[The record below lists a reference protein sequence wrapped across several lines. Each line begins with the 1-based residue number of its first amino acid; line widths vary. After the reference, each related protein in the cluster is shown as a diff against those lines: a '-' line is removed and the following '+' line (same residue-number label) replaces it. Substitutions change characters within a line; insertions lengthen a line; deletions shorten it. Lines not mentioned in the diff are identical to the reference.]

1 MKHSRKVMALA
12 SLLAFAALAAESPPP
27 ATPAPSVFTP
37 APAGPPPVQAP
48 SLAAA
53 LGDGWKK
60 LPDWRGVWFLEGPL
74 VFGGAENTMVP
85 PDAKSQ
91 PRVIRGVEFEQG
103 VPAGAF
109 MMRVPYKPEF
119 QQQYEA
125 TVAKAKAAG
134 RAEDPV
140 ENCWLP
146 HGMPR
151 LAGAGPGA
159 VEFHLTPKRTWIIW
173 DAMNQTRRIAT
184 DGSTHPQDEEWP
196 RVMGHSVGRWEGQT
210 LVVDT
215 VWMKPGIFDRT
226 GAPYSDQLRLTER
239 YTRTTA
245 DTITLEMTA
254 EDPVMFTAPWKVT
267 RRYKRST
274 APQESVRGTYCD
286 FGDMQPI
293 KVKP

>member
-1 MKHSRKVMALA
+1 MRSLTRCLWLA
-12 SLLAFAALAAESPPP
+12 PFVALAAMAADSPVA
-27 ATPAPSVFTP
+27 ATAAASPFSP

-53 LGDGWKK
+53 LGDEWKK

-103 VPAGAF
+103 VPAGTY
-109 MMRVPYKPEF
+109 MMRAPYKPEY
-119 QQQYEA
+119 QKQYEA
-125 TVAKAKAAG
+125 AVAKAKAAG

-173 DAMNQTRRIAT
+173 D
-184 DGSTHPQDEEWP
+184 DEEWP
-196 RVMGHSVGRWEGQT
+196 RVMGHSVGHWEGQT

-215 VWMKPGIFDRT
+215 VWMKPGILDRT
-226 GAPYSDQLRLTER
+226 GAPYSDQLHLTER
-239 YTRTTA
+239 YTRTAA
-245 DTITLEMTA
+245 DTITLEMTL
-254 EDPVMFTAPWKVT
+254 EDPVMFTAPWKVA

-274 APQESVRGTYCD
+274 TPQDVRGTYCEV
-286 FGDMQPI
+286 GDTQAI

>member
-1 MKHSRKVMALA
+1 MKTRPHVLLLSSVMALA
-12 SLLAFAALAAESPPP
+12 AMAADA
-27 ATPAPSVFTP
+27 
-37 APAGPPPVQAP
+37 PPVQAV

-53 LGDGWKK
+53 LGDDWKK

-74 VFGGAENTMVP
+74 VFGGSENTMVP
-85 PDAKSQ
+85 PDARSQ

-103 VPAGAF
+103 VPAGAY
-109 MMRVPYKPEF
+109 MMRIPYKPEF

>member
-1 MKHSRKVMALA
+1 MTTRTHGWVL
-12 SLLAFAALAAESPPP
+12 SLLAAMAATAADAPP
-27 ATPAPSVFTP
+27 ATAPSPFST
-37 APAGPPPVQAP
+37 APAGPPPVQAA

-53 LGDGWKK
+53 LGDDWKR

-85 PDAKSQ
+85 PDARSQ

-103 VPAGAF
+103 VPAGTY
-109 MMRVPYKPEF
+109 MLRIPYRPEI
-119 QQQYEA
+119 QKQYEA
-125 TVAKAKAAG
+125 TVAKAKAVG

-159 VEFHLTPKRTWIIW
+159 VEFHLTPQRTWIIW

-184 DGSTHPQDEEWP
+184 DGSTHPEDEEWP
-196 RVMGHSVGRWEGQT
+196 RVMGHSVGRWEGPT

-215 VWMKPGIFDRT
+215 VWMKAGIFDRT
-226 GAPYSDQLRLTER
+226 GAPHSDQLRLTER
-239 YTRTTA
+239 YTRTA
-245 DTITLEMTA
+245 VDTITLEMTL
-254 EDPVMFTAPWKVT
+254 EDPVMFSAPWKVT
-267 RRYKRST
+267 RRYRRST

-286 FGDMQPI
+286 VGDTQAI